1 MRHICFSLI
10 QQMDVLIQNGL
21 YENDEPD
28 DSEPGS
34 ESEDA
39 PDVAQDCYRQCERSH
54 IKVIL
59 GMRLNN
65 LENIM
70 PKMLSL
76 GVSTLIVCEINMCL
90 CVMFLM
96 MT

>member
-1 MRHICFSLI
+1 MY
-10 QQMDVLIQNGL
+10 IQNGL
-21 YENDEPD
+21 YEIDEPD
-28 DSEPGS
+28 DSRPGS

-39 PDVAQDCYRQCERSH
+39 PDVAQDCHSVSEA

-70 PKMLSL
+70 STILSS
-76 GVSTLIVCEINMCL
+76 GVSTLIVCKINMCL